1 MMTSTRCLVKVIFT
15 AAFVA
20 ILVPKSCCKSIEE
33 IDTVDDEISDHE
45 KLRESGIGQILRR
58 NRRDT
63 DRTDE
68 VSLASEDG
76 FLESK
81 RLSEDENEEMIK
93 RGSGSRRRRRSRQ
106 SRRLSRSR
114 RSRRTSRR
122 SRGRRTRRRQRNGRR
137 RSRRNGR
144 KGSRRNGRKGS
155 RRNGRKGSRKNGRK
169 GSRRKGSNGGGFN
182 VADHVQTGMDL
193 VNTGMGIADQVSA
206 AKGATGGDDG
216 GQGIADQ
223 VNAAKGVTGG
233 DDGGAAKGGTGGDD
247 GGAAKGGTG
256 GDDGGQ
262 GIADQV
268 NAAKRRDRRRG
279 WGRR

>member
-1 MMTSTRCLVKVIFT
+1 MMTSTRCLVKVLFI

-45 KLRESGIGQILRR
+45 NLRESGIGQILRR

-68 VSLASEDG
+68 VSLANEDG

-81 RLSEDENEEMIK
+81 RLSEDENEEVIK

-106 SRRLSRSR
+106 SRRSRRLSRSR

-193 VNTGMGIADQVSA
+193 VNTGGC
-206 AKGATGGDDG
+206 
-216 GQGIADQ
+216 
-223 VNAAKGVTGG
+223 
-233 DDGGAAKGGTGGDD
+233 
-247 GGAAKGGTG
+247 
-256 GDDGGQ
+256 
-262 GIADQV
+262 
-268 NAAKRRDRRRG
+268 R
-279 WGRR
+279 

>member
-68 VSLASEDG
+68 VSLANEDG

-155 RRNGRKGSRKNGRK
+155 RKNGRK

-216 GQGIADQ
+216 G
-223 VNAAKGVTGG
+223 
-233 DDGGAAKGGTGGDD
+233 AAKGGTGGDD

-256 GDDGGQ
+256 GDDGG
-262 GIADQV
+262 DE
-268 NAAKRRDRRRG
+268 DHDMY
-279 WGRR
+279 

>member
-1 MMTSTRCLVKVIFT
+1 MMTSTRCLVKVLFT
-15 AAFVA
+15 AAFLAV
-20 ILVPKSCCKSIEE
+20 LVPKSCCKSIEE
-33 IDTVDDEISDHE
+33 IETVDDEISDHE
-45 KLRESGIGQILRR
+45 KLRESGIEQMPSR

-63 DRTDE
+63 DLTDE
-68 VSLASEDG
+68 VSLANEDG
-76 FLESK
+76 LLESK

-155 RRNGRKGSRKNGRK
+155 RKNGRK

-216 GQGIADQ
+216 G
-223 VNAAKGVTGG
+223 
-233 DDGGAAKGGTGGDD
+233 AAKGGTGGDD

-256 GDDGGQ
+256 GDDGG
-262 GIADQV
+262 DE
-268 NAAKRRDRRRG
+268 DHDMY
-279 WGRR
+279 

>member
-247 GGAAKGGTG
+247 GG
-256 GDDGGQ
+256 Q